1 MSYLLATLV
10 AAVLL
15 SSEGLGKT
23 VTGLFKTEVAR
34 QENGQ
39 FITKFMYQG
48 DNGLLV
54 CRLDSSALATERESR
69 LLLYQGYEWTWT
81 TSAIPRLGQS
91 PLHQW
96 DQHSL
101 IQSDF

>member
-23 VTGLFKTEVAR
+23 VTGLFKSEVAR

-48 DNGLLV
+48 NGADVLLM
-54 CRLDSSALATERESR
+54 CHLSSA
-69 LLLYQGYEWTWT
+69 YF
-81 TSAIPRLGQS
+81 
-91 PLHQW
+91 HCNMC
-96 DQHSL
+96 
-101 IQSDF
+101 